1 MSNKALH
8 SSILL
13 KGALFSLPTGMP
25 VGSSHLRKFGVSRQ
39 LAHHYVQAG
48 WLKQLGRG
56 YYLRVGDK
64 LTAAGVVA
72 SLQANGVKVHIGGKS
87 ALALKGFTHYLNLGE
102 ATLTLYGAGTRS
114 LPEWFQQQ
122 FKVILSNSA
131 LFDEQRDLAGK
142 VGLSRFNHE
151 ADAPFV
157 SEPERAVLEML
168 DLVPGKQTLEEARQ
182 VMEGLQSL
190 RAKKME
196 ELLRLCNKIKVKRLF
211 WKVANELQL
220 PVLNKI
226 DAAAIDFG
234 AKADYILPGE
244 KTLVLRNPNG

>member
-1 MSNKALH
+1 MSNNTLP
-8 SSILL
+8 SSTILR
-13 KGALFSLPTGMP
+13 GALFNLPAGMP
-25 VGSSHLRKFGVSRQ
+25 VGSSHLREFGVSRQ

-56 YYLRVGDK
+56 YYLRVEDK
-64 LTAAGVVA
+64 LTAAGAVA
-72 SLQANGVKVHIGGKS
+72 SLQANSVNVHIGGKS
-87 ALALKGFTHYLNLGE
+87 ALSLKGFTHYLSLGE
-102 ATLTLYGAGTRS
+102 EALTLYGAGTRS
-114 LPEWFQQQ
+114 LPKWLQQQ
-122 FKVILSNSA
+122 FKIILSSSA
-131 LFDEQRDLAGK
+131 LFDEEKDLAGK
-142 VGLSRFNHE
+142 VGLSRHNRE
-151 ADAPFV
+151 SNAPFV

-168 DLVPGKQTLEEARQ
+168 DLVPGKQTIEEARQ

-196 ELLRLCNKIKVKRLF
+196 ELLRLCKKIKVKRLF

-234 AKADYILPGE
+234 AKADYILRGE
-244 KTLVLRNPNG
+244 KTLVLRNPHG

>member
-1 MSNKALH
+1 MSSKTLH
-8 SSILL
+8 SSSIL
-13 KGALFSLPTGMP
+13 KSALFSLPTGMP
-25 VGSSHLRKFGVSRQ
+25 VGSSDLRKLGVSRQ

-56 YYLRVGDK
+56 YYLRAGDK
-64 LTAAGVVA
+64 LTETGVVA

-87 ALALKGFTHYLNLGE
+87 ALALKGFTHYLNFGE
-102 ATLTLYGAGTRS
+102 GTLTLYGAGTRS

-122 FKVILSNSA
+122 FKIILSNSA
-131 LFDEQRDLAGK
+131 LFDEQKDLPEK
-142 VGLSRFNHE
+142 VGLSRFNLE
-151 ADAPFV
+151 ADAAFV

-190 RAKKME
+190 RSKKME
-196 ELLRLCNKIKVKRLF
+196 ELLRLCKKIKVKRLF
-211 WKVANELQL
+211 WKVADELQL

-234 AKADYILPGE
+234 AKADYILRGE